1 MENNANNCDLLNK
14 GFDLL
19 LEALD
24 PYVMRELTQAYGNDF
39 WQVGVLNKLYDDQK
53 RNLPASGDYATLAD
67 SLRYCLVL
75 AAH

>member
-24 PYVMRELTQAYGNDF
+24 PYVMRELTRNTAMIFG
-39 WQVGVLNKLYDDQK
+39 QVGVLNKLYDDQK
-53 RNLPASGDYATLAD
+53 TQPASIG
-67 SLRYCLVL
+67 
-75 AAH
+75 

>member
-24 PYVMRELTQAYGNDF
+24 PYVMRELTHGIRQ
-39 WQVGVLNKLYDDQK
+39 
-53 RNLPASGDYATLAD
+53 
-67 SLRYCLVL
+67 
-75 AAH
+75 

>member
-39 WQVGVLNKLYDDQK
+39 WQVGVLNKLYDD
-53 RNLPASGDYATLAD
+53 
-67 SLRYCLVL
+67 
-75 AAH
+75 